1 MAFDK
6 SALKDYVDVA
16 ERIRA
21 WYDAY
26 PNGRIE
32 TRIVEHNE
40 KRVVIEARAYRGV
53 KGDSGP
59 SDELG
64 FIDDRPAGVGH
75 SAMQIPGATP
85 YTRGSEIE
93 NCETSAVGRALV
105 MAGLPS
111 KRIASDDEIKAK
123 REDSPRAT
131 DSDGV
136 IKETKSK
143 KAAPAPLADEQVACD
158 EWSSVIVE
166 CGTLEALQQIGLD
179 ISKTNLS
186 VDSRKYLADVY
197 KARREAIVGK
207 AE

>member
-21 WYDAY
+21 WYEAY
-26 PNGRIE
+26 QNGRIE
-32 TRIVEHNE
+32 TSVLEHSD
-40 KRVVIEARAYRGV
+40 KRVVVEAKVYRGEAV
-53 KGDSGP
+53 
-59 SDELG
+59 DEK
-64 FIDDRPAGVGH
+64 PAGIGH

-123 REDSPRAT
+123 GGAPKTVA
-131 DSDGV
+131 
-136 IKETKSK
+136 
-143 KAAPAPLADEQVACD
+143 KAAAEVFTAEDVVLPANVQKFMDALDAAKNLDELTN
-158 EWSSVIVE
+158 I
-166 CGTLEALQQIGLD
+166 GRQINESNLNGQEIED
-179 ISKTNLS
+179 IH
-186 VDSRKYLADVY
+186 REYLLKKF
-197 KARREAIVGK
+197 KARRGELAS
-207 AE
+207 

>member
-21 WYDAY
+21 WYEAY

-32 TRIVEHNE
+32 TRIIEHNE
-40 KRVVIEARAYRGV
+40 KRVVIEARAYRGA

-59 SDELG
+59 EDDLG
-64 FIDDRPAGVGH
+64 FIDDRPAGTGH

-111 KRIASDDEIKAK
+111 KRIASGDEIRAKGGDTVVK
-123 REDSPRAT
+123 RE
-131 DSDGV
+131 V
-136 IKETKSK
+136 VKSK
-143 KAAPAPLADEQVACD
+143 DEEILRAAAEVFEPTDE
-158 EWSSVIVE
+158 
-166 CGTLEALQQIGLD
+166 L
-179 ISKTNLS
+179 
-186 VDSRKYLADVY
+186 VDW
-197 KARREAIVGK
+197 REAINGSSSIADLNTVAQQIASSKLGADAKKWLAVFYNARK
-207 AE
+207 ADFA

>member
-21 WYDAY
+21 WYEAY

-32 TRIVEHNE
+32 TRIIEHNE
-40 KRVVIEARAYRGV
+40 KRVVIEARAYRGA

-59 SDELG
+59 EDDLG
-64 FIDDRPAGVGH
+64 FIDDRPAGTGH

-111 KRIASDDEIKAK
+111 KRIASGDEIRAKGGDTVVK
-123 REDSPRAT
+123 RE
-131 DSDGV
+131 V
-136 IKETKSK
+136 VKSK
-143 KAAPAPLADEQVACD
+143 DEEILRAAAEVFEPTDE
-158 EWSSVIVE
+158 
-166 CGTLEALQQIGLD
+166 L
-179 ISKTNLS
+179 
-186 VDSRKYLADVY
+186 VDW
-197 KARREAIVGK
+197 REAINGSASITDLNTVAQQIASSKLGADAKKWLAVFYNARK
-207 AE
+207 ADFA

>member
-53 KGDSGP
+53 RGDNAP
-59 SDELG
+59 DDELG
-64 FIDDRPAGVGH
+64 FMDDRPAGVGH

-111 KRIASDDEIKAK
+111 KRVASDDEIRAK
-123 REDSPRAT
+123 REDSPREA

-136 IKETKSK
+136 IKETKTK
-143 KAAPAPLADEQVACD
+143 KVAAKPTEQEQVAAD
-158 EWSSVIVE
+158 EWSSTIASATSVDE
-166 CGTLEALQQIGLD
+166 LSKIGLD
-179 ISKTNLS
+179 ISKTSLG
-186 VDSRKYLADVY
+186 VDARKYLADVY
-197 KARREAIVGK
+197 KAKREALTQ
-207 AE
+207 

>member
-21 WYDAY
+21 WYEAY

-32 TRIVEHNE
+32 TRLLEHTE

-53 KGDSGP
+53 KEDNGL
-59 SDELG
+59 DERLG
-64 FIDDRPAGVGH
+64 FVDDRPAGIGH

-111 KRIASDDEIKAK
+111 KKVASNDEIRSKGGDVVAK
-123 REDSPRAT
+123 RESQK
-131 DSDGV
+131 
-136 IKETKSK
+136 I
-143 KAAPAPLADEQVACD
+143 ADEEVLRAAAEVFEPTD
-158 EWSSVIVE
+158 E
-166 CGTLEALQQIGLD
+166 L
-179 ISKTNLS
+179 
-186 VDSRKYLADVY
+186 VDW
-197 KARREAIVGK
+197 REAINGAASITDLNTVAQQIASSKLGADAKKWLAVFYNTRK
-207 AE
+207 ADFS

>member
-26 PNGRIE
+26 PNARIE
-32 TRIVEHNE
+32 TRIIEHNE
-40 KRVVIEARAYRGV
+40 KRVVVEARAYRGL
-53 KGDSGP
+53 KFDGAA
-59 SDELG
+59 DELG
-64 FIDDRPAGVGH
+64 FMDDRPAGVGH

-111 KRIASDDEIKAK
+111 KRIASDDEI
-123 REDSPRAT
+123 RS
-131 DSDGV
+131 
-136 IKETKSK
+136 
-143 KAAPAPLADEQVACD
+143 KAAPTKAAPVQEREKPKTDDEEILKAAVAAFDGPTPAAVEWADSINAAASVTDLAKV
-158 EWSSVIVE
+158 
-166 CGTLEALQQIGLD
+166 GQQIATA
-179 ISKTNLS
+179 KLS
-186 VDSRKYLADVY
+186 LEDKNYLQSVYKSRKAAL
-197 KARREAIVGK
+197 
-207 AE
+207 

>member
-21 WYDAY
+21 WYEAY

-32 TRIVEHNE
+32 TRIIEHNE
-40 KRVVIEARAYRGV
+40 KRVVIEARAYRGA

-59 SDELG
+59 EDELG
-64 FIDDRPAGVGH
+64 FIDDRPAGTGH

-111 KRIASDDEIKAK
+111 KRIASGDEIRAKGGDTVVK
-123 REDSPRAT
+123 RE
-131 DSDGV
+131 V
-136 IKETKSK
+136 IKSK
-143 KAAPAPLADEQVACD
+143 DEEILRAAAEVFEPTDELID
-158 EWSSVIVE
+158 W
-166 CGTLEALQQIGLD
+166 
-179 ISKTNLS
+179 
-186 VDSRKYLADVY
+186 
-197 KARREAIVGK
+197 REAINGSASITDLNTVAQQIASSKLGADAKKWLAVFYNARK
-207 AE
+207 ADFA

>member
-21 WYDAY
+21 WYEAY
-26 PNGRIE
+26 PNARIE
-32 TRIVEHNE
+32 TKIVEHTE

-53 KGDSGP
+53 KGEGS
-59 SDELG
+59 SDDLG
-64 FIDDRPAGVGH
+64 FIDHYPAGIGH

-111 KRIASDDEIKAK
+111 KRIASDDEIK
-123 REDSPRAT
+123 
-131 DSDGV
+131 
-136 IKETKSK
+136 SK
-143 KAAPAPLADEQVACD
+143 GGTSKTLAKAAAEVFEDMVLSPEVQKFSDEFDSATTMEQLNAVGQKVNNSSADGIEID
-158 EWSSVIVE
+158 EISREFLVKKFKSRRVE
-166 CGTLEALQQIGLD
+166 
-179 ISKTNLS
+179 
-186 VDSRKYLADVY
+186 
-197 KARREAIVGK
+197 IVG
-207 AE
+207 

>member
-16 ERIRA
+16 ERIRG

-53 KGDSGP
+53 KFDGAA
-59 SDELG
+59 DELG
-64 FIDDRPAGVGH
+64 FMDDRPAGIGH

-111 KRIASDDEIKAK
+111 KRVASDDEIRAK
-123 REDSPRAT
+123 REDSPRET

-143 KAAPAPLADEQVACD
+143 KVAAKPAAEEQAIAD
-158 EWSSVIVE
+158 EWSQTIAEATSVE
-166 CGTLEALQQIGLD
+166 ELNKIGLD
-179 ISKTNLS
+179 ISKTTLG
-186 VDSRKYLADVY
+186 VDARKYLADVY
-197 KARREAIVGK
+197 KAKREALVK
-207 AE
+207 

>member
-21 WYDAY
+21 WYEAY
-26 PNGRIE
+26 PNARIE
-32 TRIVEHNE
+32 TRIVEHTD
-40 KRVVIEARAYRGV
+40 KRVVVEARAYRGV

-59 SDELG
+59 NDELG
-64 FIDDRPAGVGH
+64 FMDDRPAGIGH

-111 KRIASDDEIKAK
+111 KRIASDDEIKSK
-123 REDSPRAT
+123 GGS
-131 DSDGV
+131 S
-136 IKETKSK
+136 KSLA
-143 KAAPAPLADEQVACD
+143 KAAAEVFDDVVLPPHVQKFVDEFDAAT
-158 EWSSVIVE
+158 
-166 CGTLEALQQIGLD
+166 TLEQLNAIGQKVNNSSADGID
-179 ISKTNLS
+179 I
-186 VDSRKYLADVY
+186 DEISREFLVK
-197 KARREAIVGK
+197 KFKSRRSEIVG
-207 AE
+207 

>member
-21 WYDAY
+21 WYEAY

-32 TRIVEHNE
+32 TRIIEHNE
-40 KRVVIEARAYRGV
+40 KRVVIEARAYRGA

-59 SDELG
+59 EDDLG
-64 FIDDRPAGVGH
+64 FIDDRPAGTGH

-111 KRIASDDEIKAK
+111 KRIASDDEIKSKGGSAK
-123 REDSPRAT
+123 TAA
-131 DSDGV
+131 
-136 IKETKSK
+136 
-143 KAAPAPLADEQVACD
+143 KAAAEVFDDVVLPAHVQKFVDEFDAATT
-158 EWSSVIVE
+158 VE
-166 CGTLEALQQIGLD
+166 QLNEIGQKINNSNAGGID
-179 ISKTNLS
+179 IDDLS
-186 VDSRKYLADVY
+186 REYLVKKFKSR
-197 KARREAIVGK
+197 R
-207 AE
+207 AEIAG

>member
-21 WYDAY
+21 WYEAY
-26 PNGRIE
+26 ANGRIE
-32 TRIVEHNE
+32 TSVLEHSE
-40 KRVVIEARAYRGV
+40 KRVVLEAKVYRGE
-53 KGDSGP
+53 SA
-59 SDELG
+59 DEK
-64 FIDDRPAGVGH
+64 PAGIGH

-123 REDSPRAT
+123 GGS
-131 DSDGV
+131 
-136 IKETKSK
+136 TKPTAKSV
-143 KAAPAPLADEQVACD
+143 AEVFPAEEVVLPEHVQKFMD
-158 EWSSVIVE
+158 
-166 CGTLEALQQIGLD
+166 GLD
-179 ISKTNLS
+179 AAKTLDELTTIGRNINESNLNGQEIDD
-186 VDSRKYLADVY
+186 VHREYLLKKF
-197 KARREAIVGK
+197 KARRGDLAS
-207 AE
+207 

>member
-21 WYDAY
+21 WYEAY
-26 PNGRIE
+26 PNARIE
-32 TRIVEHNE
+32 TRIVEHTD
-40 KRVVIEARAYRGV
+40 KRVVVEARAYRGV

-59 SDELG
+59 NDELG
-64 FIDDRPAGVGH
+64 FMDDRPAGIGH

-111 KRIASDDEIKAK
+111 KRIASDDEIKSK
-123 REDSPRAT
+123 GGS
-131 DSDGV
+131 S
-136 IKETKSK
+136 KSLA
-143 KAAPAPLADEQVACD
+143 KAAAEVFDDVVLPPHVQKFVDEFDAAT
-158 EWSSVIVE
+158 
-166 CGTLEALQQIGLD
+166 TLEQLNAIGQKVNNSSADGID
-179 ISKTNLS
+179 IDE
-186 VDSRKYLADVY
+186 VSREFLVK
-197 KARREAIVGK
+197 KFKSRRSEIVG
-207 AE
+207 

>member
-21 WYDAY
+21 WYEAY
-26 PNGRIE
+26 PNARIE
-32 TRIVEHNE
+32 TRIIEHNE

-53 KGDSGP
+53 KEDNGL
-59 SDELG
+59 DEKLG
-64 FIDDRPAGVGH
+64 FVDDRPAGIGH

-111 KRIASDDEIKAK
+111 KRIASDDEIKSKGGSTKPTAK
-123 REDSPRAT
+123 SVAEVFPAEDVVLPEHVQKFMDGLDAAKTLDELTTIGRNINESNLNGQEIDDVHREDLL
-131 DSDGV
+131 
-136 IKETKSK
+136 K
-143 KAAPAPLADEQVACD
+143 KF
-158 EWSSVIVE
+158 
-166 CGTLEALQQIGLD
+166 
-179 ISKTNLS
+179 
-186 VDSRKYLADVY
+186 
-197 KARREAIVGK
+197 KARRGEIAS
-207 AE
+207 

>member
-21 WYDAY
+21 WYEAY
-26 PNGRIE
+26 PNARIE

-40 KRVVIEARAYRGV
+40 KRVVVEARAYRGV
-53 KGDSGP
+53 KGDNGP
-59 SDELG
+59 DDALG
-64 FIDDRPAGVGH
+64 FMDDRPAGIGH

-111 KRIASDDEIKAK
+111 KRIASDDEIKSKGGKSAAK
-123 REDSPRAT
+123 AAAEVFDEDVALPPHIQKFVDAFAKAKTIDELTEIGKSINESNA
-131 DSDGV
+131 DGV
-136 IKETKSK
+136 DIDELSREFLIK
-143 KAAPAPLADEQVACD
+143 
-158 EWSSVIVE
+158 
-166 CGTLEALQQIGLD
+166 
-179 ISKTNLS
+179 
-186 VDSRKYLADVY
+186 RFR
-197 KARREAIVGK
+197 ARRAELVG
-207 AE
+207 

>member
-53 KGDSGP
+53 KGDNAP
-59 SDELG
+59 DDELG
-64 FIDDRPAGVGH
+64 FMDDRPAGVGH

-111 KRIASDDEIKAK
+111 KRVASDDEIRAK
-123 REDSPRAT
+123 REDSPREA

-136 IKETKSK
+136 IKETKTKKVASK
-143 KAAPAPLADEQVACD
+143 PTEQEQVAAD
-158 EWSSVIVE
+158 EWSSTIANATSVDE
-166 CGTLEALQQIGLD
+166 LSKIGLD
-179 ISKTNLS
+179 ISKTSLG
-186 VDSRKYLADVY
+186 VDARKYLADVY
-197 KARREAIVGK
+197 KAKREALTQ
-207 AE
+207 

>member
-21 WYDAY
+21 WYEAY
-26 PNGRIE
+26 PNARIE
-32 TRIVEHNE
+32 TRIVEHTE

-59 SDELG
+59 NDELG
-64 FIDDRPAGVGH
+64 FMDDRPAGIGH

-123 REDSPRAT
+123 
-131 DSDGV
+131 GG
-136 IKETKSK
+136 KSTV
-143 KAAPAPLADEQVACD
+143 KAAAEVFAEDVVLPPHVQKFVDEFDAATTIEQLNAVGQRVNNSSADGIDID
-158 EWSSVIVE
+158 ELSREFLVKKF
-166 CGTLEALQQIGLD
+166 
-179 ISKTNLS
+179 KT
-186 VDSRKYLADVY
+186 
-197 KARREAIVGK
+197 RR
-207 AE
+207 AEING

>member
-21 WYDAY
+21 WYEAY

-32 TRIVEHNE
+32 TSVLEHSD
-40 KRVVIEARAYRGV
+40 KRVVVEAKAYRGEAAEE
-53 KGDSGP
+53 K
-59 SDELG
+59 
-64 FIDDRPAGVGH
+64 PAGIGH

-111 KRIASDDEIKAK
+111 KRIASDDEIKSKGGSAK
-123 REDSPRAT
+123 TAA
-131 DSDGV
+131 
-136 IKETKSK
+136 
-143 KAAPAPLADEQVACD
+143 KAAAEVFDDVVLPAHVQKFVDEFDAATT
-158 EWSSVIVE
+158 VE
-166 CGTLEALQQIGLD
+166 QLNEIGQKINNSNAGGID
-179 ISKTNLS
+179 IDDLS
-186 VDSRKYLADVY
+186 REYLVKKFKSR
-197 KARREAIVGK
+197 R
-207 AE
+207 AEIAG

>member
-16 ERIRA
+16 ERSRA
-21 WYDAY
+21 WYEAY
-26 PNGRIE
+26 PNARIE
-32 TRIVEHNE
+32 TRIVEHTE

-59 SDELG
+59 NDELG
-64 FIDDRPAGVGH
+64 FIDDRPAGIGH

-123 REDSPRAT
+123 GGS
-131 DSDGV
+131 S
-136 IKETKSK
+136 KSVA
-143 KAAPAPLADEQVACD
+143 KAAAEVFDDAVLPPHVQKFVDDFDAATTVEQLNAIGQRVNNSSADGIEIDEVSREFLVKKFKSRRAELA
-158 EWSSVIVE
+158 
-166 CGTLEALQQIGLD
+166 G
-179 ISKTNLS
+179 
-186 VDSRKYLADVY
+186 
-197 KARREAIVGK
+197 
-207 AE
+207 

>member
-21 WYDAY
+21 WYEAH

-40 KRVVIEARAYRGV
+40 KRVVVEARAYRGV

-59 SDELG
+59 NDELG
-64 FIDDRPAGVGH
+64 FMDDRPAGTGH

-111 KRIASDDEIKAK
+111 KRVASDDEIRAK
-123 REDSPRAT
+123 REDAPREA
-131 DSDGV
+131 DQFGE

-143 KAAPAPLADEQVACD
+143 KVSPKPSEEESAASS
-158 EWSSVIVE
+158 EWSQTIS
-166 CGTLEALQQIGLD
+166 EALTVDELNRIGLD
-179 ISKTNLS
+179 ISKTSLG
-186 VDSRKYLADVY
+186 VDARKYLAEVY
-197 KARREAIVGK
+197 KAKRDALT
-207 AE
+207 A

>member
-21 WYDAY
+21 WYEAY
-26 PNGRIE
+26 PNARIE
-32 TRIVEHNE
+32 TRIIEHNE
-40 KRVVIEARAYRGV
+40 KRVVVEARAYRGV
-53 KGDSGP
+53 KFDGA

-64 FIDDRPAGVGH
+64 FMDDRPAGIGH

-111 KRIASDDEIKAK
+111 KRIASDDEI
-123 REDSPRAT
+123 RS
-131 DSDGV
+131 
-136 IKETKSK
+136 KEAPA
-143 KAAPAPLADEQVACD
+143 KAAPVQAREKPKTDDEAILSAATAAFDGPTPAAVEWADSINAAASVTDLAK
-158 EWSSVIVE
+158 I
-166 CGTLEALQQIGLD
+166 GQQIATA
-179 ISKTNLS
+179 KLS
-186 VDSRKYLADVY
+186 LEDKNYLQSVYKSRKAAL
-197 KARREAIVGK
+197 
-207 AE
+207 

>member
-53 KGDSGP
+53 KGDNTP
-59 SDELG
+59 DDELG
-64 FIDDRPAGVGH
+64 FMDDRPAGVGH

-111 KRIASDDEIKAK
+111 KRVASDDEIRAK
-123 REDSPRAT
+123 REDSPREA

-136 IKETKSK
+136 IKETKTKKVASK
-143 KAAPAPLADEQVACD
+143 PTEQEQVAAD
-158 EWSSVIVE
+158 EWSSTIANATSVDE
-166 CGTLEALQQIGLD
+166 LSKIGLD
-179 ISKTNLS
+179 ISKTSLG
-186 VDSRKYLADVY
+186 VDARKYLADVY
-197 KARREAIVGK
+197 KAKREALTQ
-207 AE
+207 